1 MRGHIPNIEIKSNHL
16 LNTELKNCNGYGNKN
31 RYFYNTYT
39 NENDYTHYYID
50 HYYSKSTE
58 EFIDKINKGDVYI
71 TTLKYF
77 MEKVDKYFHQSE
89 ITKEKIDFIE
99 SKTGL
104 NLSIYR
110 SKAKK

>member
-1 MRGHIPNIEIKSNHL
+1 
-16 LNTELKNCNGYGNKN
+16 
-31 RYFYNTYT
+31 
-39 NENDYTHYYID
+39 
-50 HYYSKSTE
+50 
-58 EFIDKINKGDVYI
+58 
-71 TTLKYF
+71 